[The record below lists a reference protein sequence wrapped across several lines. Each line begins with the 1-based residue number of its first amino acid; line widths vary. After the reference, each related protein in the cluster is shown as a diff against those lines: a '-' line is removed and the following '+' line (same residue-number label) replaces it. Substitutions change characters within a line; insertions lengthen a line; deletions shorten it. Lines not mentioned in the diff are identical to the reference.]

1 MTKAKPCSKGKI
13 RNPLSNR
20 CIDKKGKLYE
30 KLVKE
35 GKIKV
40 ASGSRSRSGSLS
52 PVTSRSSSS
61 SSDISSSFSPLV
73 SSPSPKPI
81 KKQSRKSTGKKKKSI
96 TKKSVTKT
104 TKISTRTGRSTGLRK
119 KIKRKQASSESIS
132 SSRSSSST
140 LSSSTSSSRSIS
152 PRVAIPSPPKIEVT
166 KSKCLTDYFNSRCIE
181 KSKIPLKDHQKLLV
195 KHISTHR
202 ALLAIHS
209 VGSGK
214 TLSAVTA
221 SQCFLQENPR
231 GKVIVI
237 TPKSLQENFIKEMV
251 QYNPNITNK
260 GYEFY
265 TYDGFVLAKEKD
277 KVDCEN
283 VMLIIDEAHNLRT
296 EIGITKPKLDEVGG
310 TEIKGKKSKFILD
323 CAKKAKK
330 VLLLTA
336 TPIVN
341 DAYDLANLISMVDGD
356 EVITR
361 TTFRKIM
368 EDERIFNE
376 YFGCKISIFEP
387 NVEETKEF
395 YPRSEV
401 EDVFIRM
408 PEDYEEKYLEVEA
421 GNSTEAIKNPS
432 AFYNGVRR
440 VSNKLDDKKDSPKIQ
455 WIREF
460 LEKHPYGKI
469 VFFSHFLDAGV
480 KSIERL
486 LNEFEIPYKHIDG
499 SISKLQRKIAV
510 QDYNSD
516 EIRALIISKAG
527 GEGLNLM
534 STKYMILMEPSWNP
548 AVAQQVIGRGIRF
561 KSHYHLPK
569 KDQLVEVFKLHLI
582 KRNENARAGKYL
594 DIEKAFE
601 DENPWS
607 VDLYLRALTIYKQKI
622 IKEIIDKLRPLSI
635 ENQDCMKDCPE
646 QNLEDIVLVR
656 RKK

>member
-1 MTKAKPCSKGKI
+1 M
-13 RNPLSNR
+13 
-20 CIDKKGKLYE
+20 
-30 KLVKE
+30 
-35 GKIKV
+35 
-40 ASGSRSRSGSLS
+40 
-52 PVTSRSSSS
+52 
-61 SSDISSSFSPLV
+61 
-73 SSPSPKPI
+73 
-81 KKQSRKSTGKKKKSI
+81 
-96 TKKSVTKT
+96 
-104 TKISTRTGRSTGLRK
+104 
-119 KIKRKQASSESIS
+119 
-132 SSRSSSST
+132 
-140 LSSSTSSSRSIS
+140 
-152 PRVAIPSPPKIEVT
+152 
-166 KSKCLTDYFNSRCIE
+166 TDYFNSRCIE
-181 KSKIPLKDHQKLLV
+181 KSKLPLKDHQKLLV

-265 TYDGFVLAKEKD
+265 TYDGFVLAKEKG
-277 KVDCEN
+277 KIDCEN
-283 VMLIIDEAHNLRT
+283 VMLIVDEAHNLRT
-296 EIGITKPKLDEVGG
+296 EIGMTKAKEPGKELKEG
-310 TEIKGKKSKFILD
+310 TSEIKGKKSKFILD
-323 CAKKAKK
+323 CAKQAKK

-341 DAYDLANLISMVDGD
+341 DAYDLANLISMVDGED
-356 EVITR
+356 VITR

-368 EDERIFNE
+368 EDERLFQE

-387 NVEETKEF
+387 DVKESKEF
-395 YPRSEV
+395 YPESKT
-401 EDVFIRM
+401 EDIFIRM
-408 PEDYEEKYLEVEA
+408 PKEYEDKYLQVEE
-421 GNSTEAIKNPS
+421 GNATEAIKNPS

-440 VSNKLDDKKDSPKIQ
+440 VSNKLDDKSDSPKIQ

-480 KSIERL
+480 KSIEKL
-486 LNEFEIPYKHIDG
+486 LKEFDIPYRHIDG

-516 EIRALIISKAG
+516 DIRALIISKAG
-527 GEGLNLM
+527 GEGLNLR

-548 AVAQQVIGRGIRF
+548 AVAQQVIGRGIRY

-569 KDQLVEVFKLHLI
+569 KDQLVEIFKLHLV
-582 KRNENARAGKYL
+582 KRKEKANSEKYL
-594 DIEKAFE
+594 DVEKAFE
-601 DENPWS
+601 DKEPWS
-607 VDLYLRALTIYKQKI
+607 VDLYLRALTIYKQKMI
-622 IKEIIDKLRPLSI
+622 NEFIDKLRPLTI

-646 QNLEDIVLVR
+646 QDYENIELVR
-656 RKK
+656 RRKK